1 MTKEREA
8 LKLALEALENN
19 RQTHHYCEDTWY
31 SCPKHED
38 GCANESEGDECNC
51 GADKANAEIDKAI
64 TAIKEALAQPER
76 LAELGWQEIEC
87 PICGG
92 GARAFPK
99 PEQEPVAIAD
109 GTFNH
114 NCPIGT
120 PLYTAPAHQNVNVDD
135 IGVPV
140 GVGGWLTTT
149 SSQPEHEPVAWM
161 HTKIDGV
168 VVPHRPADLNRHP
181 DRWTALYKDPKPC
194 PTCEALAR
202 TVMLDQT
209 SHDATPPQ
217 RKPLTDEEIERLW
230 PMRPTDD
237 VINFARAIEAAH
249 GIKGEA

>member
-99 PEQEPVAIAD
+99 PEQEPVAFVKGCNRGQWEIFPAKAYQI
-109 GTFNH
+109 FEH
-114 NCPIGT
+114 EQ
-120 PLYTAPAHQNVNVDD
+120 PLYT
-135 IGVPV
+135 
-140 GVGGWLTTT
+140 
-149 SSQPEHEPVAWM
+149 
-161 HTKIDGV
+161 
-168 VVPHRPADLNRHP
+168 
-181 DRWTALYKDPKPC
+181 
-194 PTCEALAR
+194 
-202 TVMLDQT
+202 
-209 SHDATPPQ
+209 TPPQ
-217 RKPLTDEEIERLW
+217 RKPLSYEDLIECERLAGIRHRIHMGSIRGQQLSPADEFLW
-230 PMRPTDD
+230 HY
-237 VINFARAIEAAH
+237 ARAIEAAH